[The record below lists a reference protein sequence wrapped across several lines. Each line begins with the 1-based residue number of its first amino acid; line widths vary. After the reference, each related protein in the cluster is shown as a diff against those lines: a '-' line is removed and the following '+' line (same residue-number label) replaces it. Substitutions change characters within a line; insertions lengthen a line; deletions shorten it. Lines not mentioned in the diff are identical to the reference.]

1 MSPTF
6 VLRAIAASLA
16 AAWSMASVAAT
27 TPVPAAEAASAASAP
42 RAARVSPYVRAA
54 RQHAQE
60 ASAPAVKVNPL
71 MRRRPRAPTS
81 ARNG

>member
-1 MSPTF
+1 MTRTWIS
-6 VLRAIAASLA
+6 RANGALLA
-16 AAWSMASVAAT
+16 AALSMASVAASA
-27 TPVPAAEAASAASAP
+27 PLLAADAASAASTP

-71 MRRRPRAPTS
+71 MRHRPRVPTS
-81 ARNG
+81 MRGG